1 MRMHICSTVPPRRC
15 RAKGAKRRLQSL
27 DPATHRLKILSGK
40 MDTRVKPAYDRSAN
54 REVIMQSPH
63 EILADLWSLA
73 GGEASALDDVTLTGE
88 EPQLPSSFRIGASA
102 QVSIAA
108 AGLAA
113 AQIWKLRSGQSQNVA
128 VDMRHAV
135 VECRSERYLRV
146 DDKPPPPA
154 WDAIAGIY
162 KTRDAR
168 FVRLHTNFRHHRDAV
183 CKVLNCEPEREQVQ
197 AALMQWDAEA
207 FETAAYAGG
216 GVVAMMRSHQEWSAS
231 PHARALAEQP
241 LLSIEKIGDAA
252 PKPWPSGDRPLARL
266 RVLDLSR
273 VIAGP
278 VAGRTLAAHG
288 ADVLLI
294 SGPDLPVIPWLTIDT
309 GRGKLTSFVDL
320 KSEQGRGV
328 LRDLLADADI
338 FSQGYR
344 PQAIAGLGFS
354 PQHAAKI
361 NPGIVYVSLSAYG
374 DGGPWADRRGFDSLV
389 QTSTGFNH
397 AEGQALGLDGP
408 KELPAQMLDHV
419 SGYLMAFGAMMA
431 RARQSREG
439 GSWHVRV
446 SLAQT
451 GRWIWN
457 LGRLAGGLSA
467 ADYDKDIVQGFIQD
481 EASGFGPLRSVS
493 HSAML
498 SKTPAHWVRPAMP
511 LGSHPP
517 QWPARS

>member
-1 MRMHICSTVPPRRC
+1 
-15 RAKGAKRRLQSL
+15 
-27 DPATHRLKILSGK
+27 
-40 MDTRVKPAYDRSAN
+40 
-54 REVIMQSPH
+54 MQSPR
-63 EILADLWSLA
+63 EILADIWRSA
-73 GGEASALDDVTLTGE
+73 GGDPSALDAVTLTGE
-88 EPQLPSSFRIGASA
+88 EPQLPSSFRVAAAA
-102 QVSIAA
+102 QASIAA

-113 AQIWKLRSGQSQNVA
+113 AQIWKLRSGQSQDVA

-146 DDKPPPPA
+146 DGKPPPPA
-154 WDAIAGIY
+154 WDVIAGIY
-162 KTRDAR
+162 KTRDRR

-183 CKVLNCEPEREQVQ
+183 CQLLNCKPERDDVQ

-216 GVVAMMRSHQEWSAS
+216 CVVAMMRSHQEWSVS
-231 PHARALAEQP
+231 PHAKALAELP
-241 LLSIEKIGDAA
+241 LVRIEKIGEAA
-252 PKPWPSGDRPLARL
+252 PKPWPKGDRPLAGL

-278 VAGRTLAAHG
+278 VAGRTLAVHG

-294 SGPDLPVIPWLTIDT
+294 SGPDLPAIPWLTIDT
-309 GRGKLTSFVDL
+309 GRGKLTSFVEL
-320 KSEQGRGV
+320 KSEQGRGS
-328 LRDLLADADI
+328 LRDLLAQADI

-344 PQAIAGLGFS
+344 PKSIAALGFS
-354 PQHAAKI
+354 PEDAAKI

-374 DGGPWADRRGFDSLV
+374 HAGPWAERRGFDSLV

-397 AEGQALGLDGP
+397 AEGQAAGVDGP
-408 KELPAQMLDHV
+408 QELPAQMLDHA

-431 RARQSREG
+431 KARQSREG

-451 GRWIWN
+451 GRWLWN
-457 LGRLAGGLSA
+457 LGRATDGFET
-467 ADYDKDIVQGFIQD
+467 ADLPGEAVEPLMEQA
-481 EASGFGPLRSVS
+481 ASGFGPLRAVS
-493 HSAML
+493 HSALL
-498 SKTPAHWVRPAMP
+498 SKTPAFWACPAMP

-517 QWPARS
+517 RWPVRH